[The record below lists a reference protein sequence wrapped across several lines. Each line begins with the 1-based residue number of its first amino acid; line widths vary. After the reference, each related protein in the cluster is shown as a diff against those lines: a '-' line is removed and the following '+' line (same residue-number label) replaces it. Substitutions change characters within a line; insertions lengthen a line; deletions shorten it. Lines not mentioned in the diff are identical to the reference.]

1 MECEDEA
8 SAMLEYENGG
18 IGFLHVSTSEAPGT
32 TFMEFCGEKAKL
44 TLYRGKLV
52 LRELEMPVQEFSDG
66 TDNMWGSPKSKGV
79 DVPIEDRET
88 GHGAIIRNL
97 ARHILHGET
106 LIVPGEGGLGSME
119 LINSVIMSGRTGK
132 PVSVPVDREKYDKF
146 LEELKKTS
154 KMEEVAGVKRV
165 TDPQHVK

>member
-32 TFMEFCGEKAKL
+32 NFMEFCGEKGKL
-44 TLYRGKLV
+44 TMRGTSLEF
-52 LRELEMPVQEFSDG
+52 RELEMPLQEFTETSE
-66 TDNMWGSPKSKGV
+66 NMWGSPKSEKV

-97 ARHILHGET
+97 ARNILYNEP
-106 LIVPGEGGLGSME
+106 LIVPGEEGINSME
-119 LINSVIMSGRTGK
+119 LINGVILSGKKGK
-132 PVSVPVDREKYDKF
+132 PVEVPVDREEYEDL

-154 KMEEVAGVKRV
+154 KLDTSAKAKRV
-165 TDPQHVK
+165 TDPQHKK